1 MITYEDETL
10 VNSLLM
16 LMRDRRK
23 LDREIDVI
31 RIQVQKRLDEVDG
44 LTDYFFDQSKR
55 ILDE

>member
-1 MITYEDETL
+1 MTYEDEQL

-31 RIQVQKRLDEVDG
+31 RLKVQQRFDEVDG
-44 LTDYFFDQSKR
+44 LTDYFIDQSKR
-55 ILDE
+55 MLDE